1 MIWTIVGLKD
11 PEIIVEFEKIR
22 DINAL
27 FTTEEEPLLSNKIK
41 YVDHYKIVVRS
52 YPTQYMENVPKF

>member
-1 MIWTIVGLKD
+1 M
-11 PEIIVEFEKIR
+11 EFEKIR

-27 FTTEEEPLLSNKIK
+27 FATEEEPLLSNKIK